1 MNFANIISVGFA
13 IFAMLFGAGNV
24 IYPLML
30 GRDCGDKIWF
40 ALLGFLVTA
49 VLVPL
54 IGLVATMLCDGQY
67 KKLLGSLGRIPCA
80 LIVLVCMILIGPFAL
95 TPRTITVAHAAVKL
109 YFPSFS
115 IFYFSL
121 ISGVLIFLATIKRSK
136 IMDILGTVLGP
147 LKVGLLFVV
156 IVKGL
161 LQPHELL
168 PAVASSMSN
177 FFIGMTTGYATGD
190 LLGVIFFS
198 GLIFSGLRKGE
209 DGPPNYKK
217 LAMMGL
223 LAGCVGAF
231 LIGAVYVGFSLV
243 AAFNGAQIVNVADG
257 DIFSELSRIVLGNV
271 GGFLPN
277 ITVAISCFATA
288 VALTSV
294 FATYLQKEVLMDKL
308 SYPVALGIT
317 VAISTIMSNL
327 GFSGIMKVTM
337 PVISL
342 IYPALLVLALVQ
354 SAHVLFG
361 FKWIKTPVFV
371 TFVATVLVNHVP
383 GIMMIL
389 SGLIA

>member
-67 KKLLGSLGRIPCA
+67 KKLLGSLGRIPGA
-80 LIVLVCMILIGPFAL
+80 LIALVCMILIGPFAL

-121 ISGVLIFLATIKRSK
+121 ISGGLIFLATIKRSK

-168 PAVASSMSN
+168 PAAASSMSN
-177 FFIGMTTGYATGD
+177 FFTGMTTGYATGD

-223 LAGCVGAF
+223 LAGLVGAF

-243 AAFNGAQIVNVADG
+243 AAFNGVQIANVADG

-294 FATYLQKEVLMDKL
+294 FAIYLQKEVLMDKL

-317 VAISTIMSNL
+317 VAISTVMSNL

-371 TFVATVLVNHVP
+371 TFVVTVLMNHVP
-383 GIMMIL
+383 GIMMIFA
-389 SGLIA
+389 GLIS